1 MSMHPRGLSIA
12 AAARVID
19 PVGHTP
25 PRDIAWTSRSSAP
38 AKREAYDLGGSTDA
52 AVVQGIGRTGRLVTS
67 AALIVFLAFASMG
80 TVPNL
85 NVKLLATG
93 LAAGVLLDALVV
105 RSLLAPAPVSW
116 LGRWNWWMPEPARR
130 VLRLPPRPALEI

>member
-1 MSMHPRGLSIA
+1 MIVFAFLYGLSMDYEVFILCG
-12 AAARVID
+12 V
-19 PVGHTP
+19 
-25 PRDIAWTSRSSAP
+25 
-38 AKREAYDLGGSTDA
+38 REAYDLGGSTDA

-85 NVKLLATG
+85 NVQLLATG

-105 RSLLAPAPVSW
+105 RSLLVPATVSW

-130 VLRLPPRPALEI
+130 VLRLPPRPALEV